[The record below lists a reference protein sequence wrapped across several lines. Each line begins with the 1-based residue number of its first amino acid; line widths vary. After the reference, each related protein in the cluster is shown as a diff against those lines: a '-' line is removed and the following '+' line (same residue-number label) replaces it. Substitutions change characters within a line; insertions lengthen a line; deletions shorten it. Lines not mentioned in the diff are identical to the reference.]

1 MIMMS
6 CRMKRLVCICL
17 IMGCCCGLLKAVEL
31 KEWVLPF
38 QDGSLHLTPLQDN
51 AVRIRYVEGVVTD
64 LPEWIYVGKG
74 HSDIP
79 CKKKVREDE
88 IIFNMERMSIS
99 ICPST
104 HQILIRNK
112 EGKIVFSAKG
122 HELKQSTVQ
131 QEPTREATLIV
142 DSPMD
147 EYLYGLGQFQD
158 GYLNVRGLIRRL
170 TQVNTQIAIPFLLSN
185 KGYGLLWNN
194 YGLTNFNPADN
205 RIEMIRENSVGE
217 LVTVDVTSTE
227 GGRKEVRQDNL
238 FKAQITVPSD
248 GKS

>member
-51 AVRIRYVEGVVTD
+51 AVRVRYVEGVVKD

-99 ICPST
+99 
-104 HQILIRNK
+104 
-112 EGKIVFSAKG
+112 
-122 HELKQSTVQ
+122 
-131 QEPTREATLIV
+131 
-142 DSPMD
+142 
-147 EYLYGLGQFQD
+147 
-158 GYLNVRGLIRRL
+158 
-170 TQVNTQIAIPFLLSN
+170 VNSSN
-185 KGYGLLWNN
+185 
-194 YGLTNFNPADN
+194 
-205 RIEMIRENSVGE
+205 
-217 LVTVDVTSTE
+217 
-227 GGRKEVRQDNL
+227 
-238 FKAQITVPSD
+238 SD
-248 GKS
+248 

>member
-1 MIMMS
+1 
-6 CRMKRLVCICL
+6 MKGR
-17 IMGCCCGLLKAVEL
+17 G
-31 KEWVLPF
+31 
-38 QDGSLHLTPLQDN
+38 
-51 AVRIRYVEGVVTD
+51 
-64 LPEWIYVGKG
+64 
-74 HSDIP
+74 
-79 CKKKVREDE
+79 
-88 IIFNMERMSIS
+88 
-99 ICPST
+99 
-104 HQILIRNK
+104 
-112 EGKIVFSAKG
+112 
-122 HELKQSTVQ
+122 
-131 QEPTREATLIV
+131 PTREATLIV

-158 GYLNVRGLIRRL
+158 GYLNVRGLTRRL

-248 GKS
+248 GKYAVLLDVGQKMARRHHLNVDGKNVIDMRNLWLPPTTSILMDLKKGIHELTAELEKGDKPVVYYKKVDDYTVFHSPVAECVDYTVFVGTADEVISSYREVTGKVPMLPEWAFGYIHCR